1 MGTLPLSPADPLA
14 EGAILDTI
22 TPVTPEEV
30 CKIIKSVADKT
41 SANDFISTSIIKSC
55 SGVFSEIIAH
65 LANLSFTQVT
75 FPSRFK
81 TALVIPRLKK
91 DGLERENPA
100 NYRPISNLN
109 NISKILERLFL
120 TRFQPHITSSPHF
133 NPHQSA
139 YRRHHSTETA
149 LLLNLDHI
157 YHASDNGEATLLLSL
172 DLSAAFDT
180 IDHDILLSRLHSMF
194 NVSGTTLKWL
204 QSYLTSRSFFVKVA
218 KSSSKTTPCSCGV
231 PQGLILG
238 PLLFTA
244 YASTIANIALSH
256 NISQQQYA
264 DDTQLY
270 ISISKPTSSLR
281 ISHLELCLND
291 LCSWFT
297 SNGLALNPDKSEAI
311 LFGTRQRCSSMADV
325 SSVNVSK
332 TSVALQ
338 DHIKLLGV
346 TLDSNLTFNQHV
358 TSVTKSCYYHIRS
371 FRHIRPNLTTDMA
384 KTVAVSLVGSR
395 LDYANSVLVGT
406 STSNIN
412 RLQRVQNTIARV
424 VTLQKKHDHVSQTLR
439 DLHWLPVKQRIDFK
453 LATITFKTQNSAA
466 PGYLSSLVSNYTPT
480 RTLRSSSQNFL
491 TAPRVK
497 TVFGS
502 RGFRVAAPT
511 VWNSLPDFLTS
522 SNNIE
527 TFKRRLKTFYFTSV
541 FTV

>member
-1 MGTLPLSPADPLA
+1 MAVVS
-14 EGAILDTI
+14 
-22 TPVTPEEV
+22 
-30 CKIIKSVADKT
+30 
-41 SANDFISTSIIKSC
+41 SANVST
-55 SGVFSEIIAH
+55 
-65 LANLSFTQVT
+65 
-75 FPSRFK
+75 
-81 TALVIPRLKK
+81 
-91 DGLERENPA
+91 
-100 NYRPISNLN
+100 
-109 NISKILERLFL
+109 
-120 TRFQPHITSSPHF
+120 
-133 NPHQSA
+133 
-139 YRRHHSTETA
+139 
-149 LLLNLDHI
+149 
-157 YHASDNGEATLLLSL
+157 
-172 DLSAAFDT
+172 
-180 IDHDILLSRLHSMF
+180 
-194 NVSGTTLKWL
+194 
-204 QSYLTSRSFFVKVA
+204 
-218 KSSSKTTPCSCGV
+218 
-231 PQGLILG
+231 
-238 PLLFTA
+238 
-244 YASTIANIALSH
+244 
-256 NISQQQYA
+256 
-264 DDTQLY
+264 
-270 ISISKPTSSLR
+270 
-281 ISHLELCLND
+281 
-291 LCSWFT
+291 
-297 SNGLALNPDKSEAI
+297 
-311 LFGTRQRCSSMADV
+311 
-325 SSVNVSK
+325 

-406 STSNIN
+406 LTSNIN